1 MQSASRSAG
10 RGASPTTDT
19 YALLKRIQEHG
30 EFFDKVNTLRVQMQA
45 SLGIEDHAALT
56 EILHLRRDL
65 WAASEIVLVE
75 DPASFGTTF
84 AEAGSYERF
93 RDEAVRLLFKSAE
106 PPHGDGDSIDL
117 RLSLAS
123 KDADAFIVELREAI
137 RLAQERDRLPTIA
150 EITAYPLA
158 VLRAM
163 PEKLRLSYRFL
174 RALFAYAGE
183 AARTIRDSE
192 TMARGR
198 RHLQQARE
206 DLPQRLSAGFER
218 ASAAARDSAAGLHRH
233 YDFLAAAHDFQAKYE
248 QLLRRAPEITE
259 RGRQFIA
266 RLDLAERSERLRLTS
281 ANAMIWLARRLIDG
295 LALAIAGLQRLHAA
309 LSQTTPWAFA
319 AMVLA
324 PAPVRGR
331 RTSAFR
337 SYGMALAASGLAER
351 PRPIAAA
358 GPSARARASRQKKG
372 QAARSA
378 APPPAKKPGRG
389 PAERQPGNAAPSP
402 AKSEAQ
408 KPAKP
413 AAKQRAGAGKIEPAT
428 LKPMPKAAETPA
440 APSKPPPAP
449 ATKPARTPVV
459 AAAPPALLEE
469 PPRPVMPAMAE
480 ADAPVR
486 IADMHAEETFA
497 PPPEKRP
504 SFLARIF
511 ARRKGTSDERASPAE
526 IAIGDAA
533 AALAEADAAMAAAMS
548 ETVANPPRLLEK
560 LSEIAG
566 IEPVADVEEEE
577 PVDDEALEKSAEPAD
592 EPGPLTLSLM
602 ELQAKI
608 VAKPP
613 QIRAFPWLRG

>member
-1 MQSASRSAG
+1 MDEIWSFGGVVALWIGASAGLWWLHRHLVRGRQNRQLDQASRAAAHVRDAQRVFDTIRTRSVR
-10 RGASPTTDT
+10 RGAPPATDT

-123 KDADAFIVELREAI
+123 EDADAFIVELREAI
-137 RLAQERDRLPTIA
+137 RRARERDWLPTIA

-158 VLRAM
+158 MLRAM

-206 DLPQRLSAGFER
+206 ELPQRLSAGFER

-295 LALAIAGLQRLHAA
+295 LALAIASLQRLHAA
-309 LSQTTPWAFA
+309 LSQTTPWAFV
-319 AMVLA
+319 AMMLA

-337 SYGMALAASGLAER
+337 SYGMALAASGLAEQ
-351 PRPIAAA
+351 PRQIAAA
-358 GPSARARASRQKKG
+358 GPSARA
-372 QAARSA
+372 
-378 APPPAKKPGRG
+378 
-389 PAERQPGNAAPSP
+389 
-402 AKSEAQ
+402 
-408 KPAKP
+408 
-413 AAKQRAGAGKIEPAT
+413 
-428 LKPMPKAAETPA
+428 
-440 APSKPPPAP
+440 
-449 ATKPARTPVV
+449 
-459 AAAPPALLEE
+459 
-469 PPRPVMPAMAE
+469 
-480 ADAPVR
+480 
-486 IADMHAEETFA
+486 
-497 PPPEKRP
+497 
-504 SFLARIF
+504 
-511 ARRKGTSDERASPAE
+511 
-526 IAIGDAA
+526 
-533 AALAEADAAMAAAMS
+533 
-548 ETVANPPRLLEK
+548 
-560 LSEIAG
+560 
-566 IEPVADVEEEE
+566 
-577 PVDDEALEKSAEPAD
+577 
-592 EPGPLTLSLM
+592 
-602 ELQAKI
+602 
-608 VAKPP
+608 
-613 QIRAFPWLRG
+613 